1 MLLIRLRADVLV
13 LAPAEERDE
22 GSQEAGRVAERPVG
36 IELELE
42 QVLAQE
48 DHRLGARQ
56 DPYVRRQAELERVV
70 TDQSIAESVE
80 RGYLGIR
87 VAVGNELVD
96 A

>member
-1 MLLIRLRADVLV
+1 
-13 LAPAEERDE
+13 
-22 GSQEAGRVAERPVG
+22 
-36 IELELE
+36 
-42 QVLAQE
+42 VLAQE

-56 DPYVRRQAELERVV
+56 DPYIRRQAELERVV

-80 RGYLGIR
+80 RGDLGIR